1 MYCMVGIGYQY
12 QLPITN
18 FYQYFLELVTNTN
31 YQYQFLSTTNYQ
43 YQYQF
48 IKELVKIG
56 NDA

>member
-1 MYCMVGIGYQY
+1 MVGIGNQY

-31 YQYQFLSTTNYQ
+31 FHYQFLSTTNYQ